1 MDILSSCT
9 PIPQTHDAD
18 QLPPLSQFDDATSS
32 SIQSFTP
39 GQVVAMQATIAAP
52 HTGVANVSVI
62 DLAANSVISELVS
75 WDVYASTATGVT
87 ANETSWSV
95 TIPTDLPSTCA
106 TAGGCALQWWWD
118 ARSIDQTYMSCI
130 DFAVSGASGS
140 SSSSSG
146 SSSSGSSSS
155 AAPSSTLATSVV
167 ATSSTATSA
176 VPAAT
181 SSAAANA
188 QAATTT
194 GSDSSSDASSSSDD
208 DSSSDSTSTC
218 TKKRAARRAAL
229 AARAARRNN

>member
-1 MDILSSCT
+1 
-9 PIPQTHDAD
+9 
-18 QLPPLSQFDDATSS
+18 
-32 SIQSFTP
+32 
-39 GQVVAMQATIAAP
+39 MQATIAAP

-62 DLAANSVISELVS
+62 DLSANTVISELAS
-75 WDVYASTATGVT
+75 WEVYASTATGVT
-87 ANETSWSV
+87 SNETSWSV
-95 TIPTDLPSTCA
+95 TIPTDLPSTCS

-130 DFAVSGASGS
+130 DFSVSGT
-140 SSSSSG
+140 SSSG
-146 SSSSGSSSS
+146 SSSSGSSASS

-167 ATSSTATSA
+167 PASSTSTSA

-181 SSAAANA
+181 SSAASNA

-194 GSDSSSDASSSSDD
+194 GSDSSSSDD
-208 DSSSDSTSTC
+208 SDSAAC